1 MLIKELSEK
10 IRLPGVDKEYADK
23 AFEEIDELAEH
34 FMPEMDIAEPEPEPE
49 MGQKKKK
56 KQTKRRKKK

>member
-10 IRLPGVDKEYADK
+10 IRLPGVDKKYADK

-34 FMPEMDIAEPEPEPE
+34 FMSDMDIAEPEPE

>member
-1 MLIKELSEK
+1 MLIKELSDK
-10 IRLPGVDKEYADK
+10 IRLPGVLQNYADE
-23 AFEEIDELAEH
+23 AFTEIPKLAEH
-34 FMPEMDIAEPEPEPE
+34 FMDIAEPEPEPE